1 MKTYKIV
8 GGLVELI
15 GQFYLYLTSV
25 NHHWIEKINLT
36 FIKKGRYVQ
45 YDYIFSI
52 IFIMLQYLMYD

>member
-15 GQFYLYLTSV
+15 GQFYLYLTAV

-36 FIKKGRYVQ
+36 IIKKGRYVQ
-45 YDYIFSI
+45 NDYIFSI